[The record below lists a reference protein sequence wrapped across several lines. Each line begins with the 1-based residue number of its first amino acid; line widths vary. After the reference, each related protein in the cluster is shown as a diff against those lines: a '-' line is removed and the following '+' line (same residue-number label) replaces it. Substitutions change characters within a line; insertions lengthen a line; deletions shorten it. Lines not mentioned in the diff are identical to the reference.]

1 MDEGDDDPQAP
12 TTAALKAIAH
22 PLRRRILR
30 EFQSRT
36 ALRAAD
42 LAAALDEPAN
52 KVSFHLRVLADAGFL
67 AESPELAH
75 DRRDRVWRIVQDGV
89 NLGGGRHPVDDPV
102 LGGVVLQGMVDDHN
116 EMVRRLAG
124 WASAYLSGDDDHAHG
139 TFSRFGLVLTPD
151 EFVAMLARI
160 GEVVEEAKAAH
171 DPEAAGSRLYEM
183 DIIAV
188 DDRL

>member
-1 MDEGDDDPQAP
+1 MDEGDDPQAP

-30 EFQSRT
+30 EFQSRQ

-42 LAAALDEPAN
+42 LSNTLEEPAN
-52 KVSFHLRVLADAGFL
+52 KISFHLRVLADAGFL

-75 DRRDRVWRIVQDGV
+75 DRRDRVWTIVQDGV
-89 NLGGGRHPVDDPV
+89 NLGGGRHPIADRA
-102 LGGVVLQGMVDDHN
+102 LGGVVLQGMVDDHT
-116 EMVRRLAG
+116 EMVRRLAS
-124 WASAYLSGDDDHAHG
+124 WASDYLSGDDDNAHG
-139 TFSRFGLVLTPD
+139 TFSRFGLVLAPD

-171 DPEAAGSRLYEM
+171 DPDAPDSRLYEM
-183 DIIAV
+183 DIVAV